1 MVSLVD
7 YYSIM
12 QAKTVLDS
20 KKPSYLYEK
29 LVGGGGR
36 PAYTTRL
43 CVGGNLSQGPGMVA
57 KLALTKNSWR
67 WRVRK
72 MWGEVPVG
80 IRSISGNTSLF
91 KSKLKAWLWSRSAV

>member
-57 KLALTKNSWR
+57 KLTLTKIFWR
-67 WRVRK
+67 WRVRN
-72 MWGEVPVG
+72 MWGDVPVV
-80 IRSISGNTSLF
+80 IRAISGNIALF
-91 KSKLKAWLWSRSAV
+91 KSKLKAWLWSRSVV